1 MSEPKE
7 LQVSQQMDAALL
19 CTAAE
24 LQYRQ
29 NIALRGRASGLT
41 CVCPPSTRGSALRV
55 GYTPALSNIP
65 AQSMAVHLQMAGSLK
80 CLFSGFGKA

>member
-7 LQVSQQMDAALL
+7 LQVSQQMDTALL

-41 CVCPPSTRGSALRV
+41 CVSSFNPRLSSTGGLHTSPKQYPSTKHGCPSADGS
-55 GYTPALSNIP
+55 
-65 AQSMAVHLQMAGSLK
+65 
-80 CLFSGFGKA
+80 

>member
-1 MSEPKE
+1 MKQMSEPKE

-24 LQYRQ
+24 LPYRQ

-41 CVCPPSTRGSALRV
+41 CVCVLLQPE
-55 GYTPALSNIP
+55 
-65 AQSMAVHLQMAGSLK
+65 AQLYEWVTHQP
-80 CLFSGFGKA
+80 